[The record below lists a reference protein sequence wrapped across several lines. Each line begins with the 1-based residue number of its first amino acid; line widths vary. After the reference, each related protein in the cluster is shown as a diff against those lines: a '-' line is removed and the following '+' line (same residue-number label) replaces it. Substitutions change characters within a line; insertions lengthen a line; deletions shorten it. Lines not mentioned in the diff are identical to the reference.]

1 VFTGIVEE
9 VGRVIDVGARDGL
22 VALRVVSDRVRQHL
36 GLGGSVAVD
45 GCCQTVTALDHESF
59 TVEVMAVTRERTT
72 LGGLEPGT
80 PVNLEAPLRAG
91 DPLGGH
97 MVLGHVDDV
106 GEVVSVRAHEGDHRV
121 RVRVPRELARYCAA
135 RGSVAVDGVSLTVAE
150 AHDDGFTVALKLDE
164 FNNTSYEGVT
174 AENFRGIDVAAD
186 FSIPAAVVENVERIS
201 ALGVNIVVGTTGWT
215 EHVDRVKAAVRRN
228 GIGLVWSPN
237 YSIGVN
243 VFARVVA
250 ETARL
255 LAKEPEY
262 GAWAWEIHHATKKDA
277 PSGTLLKLIDEMTR
291 AGYSRAIDVS
301 SNRAGAHPGTHEIGF
316 DSAADTITLRHVARG
331 REGFARGALKAA
343 QWVVGKKGFHEFR
356 EILFS

>member
-1 VFTGIVEE
+1 MPQPDRRLAIIGFGKM
-9 VGRVIDVGARDGL
+9 GRLI
-22 VALRVVSDRVRQHL
+22 
-36 GLGGSVAVD
+36 
-45 GCCQTVTALDHESF
+45 E
-59 TVEVMAVTRERTT
+59 
-72 LGGLEPGT
+72 
-80 PVNLEAPLRAG
+80 
-91 DPLGGH
+91 
-97 MVLGHVDDV
+97 
-106 GEVVSVRAHEGDHRV
+106 
-121 RVRVPRELARYCAA
+121 ELAPGY
-135 RGSVAVDGVSLTVAE
+135 
-150 AHDDGFTVALKLDE
+150 GFTVALKLDE

-174 AENFRGIDVAAD
+174 AENFRGIDVAVD
-186 FSIPAAVVENVERIS
+186 FSIPGAVVENVERIS

-215 EHVDRVKAAVRRN
+215 EHVGRVKAAVQKN
-228 GIGLVWSPN
+228 AIGLVWSPN

-250 ETARL
+250 EIARL
-255 LAKEPEY
+255 LANEPEY

-291 AGYSRAIDVS
+291 AGYSRPIDVG